1 MICGFEPLDMLMTIL
16 MLVKQVNE
24 GRHEVENEFTRA
36 VVPEG
41 NRRAIDL
48 MARVFS
54 LRDSFEWRGLGP
66 VPKSALKLSP
76 EFAEFDAETRFGLVE
91 HHVPDNKAC
100 QCGAILRG
108 EKEPFECKAFG
119 KACTPAHPLGSCMVS
134 SEGACAA
141 YYSYGRLRK

>member
-1 MICGFEPLDMLMTIL
+1 

-36 VVPEG
+36 VVPE

-66 VPKSALKLSP
+66 VPKSALSSRLNSLNLMPKPALVSLSTTCP
-76 EFAEFDAETRFGLVE
+76 TTRPASAALFSV
-91 HHVPDNKAC
+91 A
-100 QCGAILRG
+100 
-108 EKEPFECKAFG
+108 KEPFECKAFG
-119 KACTPAHPLGSCMVS
+119 KACTPAHPLGSWFCMS
-134 SEGACAA
+134 RAKAPAHAA

>member
-1 MICGFEPLDMLMTIL
+1 MPVVICGFEPLDMLMTIL

-76 EFAEFDAETRFGLVE
+76 EFAEFDAETRFCLV
-91 HHVPDNKAC
+91 
-100 QCGAILRG
+100 
-108 EKEPFECKAFG
+108 
-119 KACTPAHPLGSCMVS
+119 
-134 SEGACAA
+134 
-141 YYSYGRLRK
+141 

>member
-1 MICGFEPLDMLMTIL
+1 M
-16 MLVKQVNE
+16 
-24 GRHEVENEFTRA
+24 
-36 VVPEG
+36 VPEG

-119 KACTPAHPLGSCMVS
+119 KALHAGSS
-134 SEGACAA
+134 ARLLHGFERR
-141 YYSYGRLRK
+141 RLRSLLQLRPAS